1 MKKMRKRLG
10 RGETDIIIN
19 TAHGITDGEITS
31 GEVEDIMETQMHTED
46 TQLHTLGLIMVQLWL
61 IHLILEK
68 ETQMAQ

>member
-1 MKKMRKRLG
+1 MKKMRKRHG
-10 RGETDIIIN
+10 QGETDTIIN

-31 GEVEDIMETQMHTED
+31 GEVEDIMETQMLTED
-46 TQLHTLGLIMVQLWL
+46 IQLHTLGLIMVQLWL